1 MIGLLANRGSRFS
14 DIELDG
20 SATSKRTGGGKGSSG
35 HTPAVSSPN
44 SGAGFARTAG
54 RDGGQG
60 GPIFD
65 DQEEIGVDRRGK
77 RTPSEG

>member
-20 SATSKRTGGGKGSSG
+20 SATSQMTSWGKRRSG
-35 HTPAVSSPN
+35 HSPAVASPN